1 MKENLSNQN
10 QTESDIVELILQDH
24 KPLKELI
31 KILKN
36 AKGDAS
42 EKFVAFEKFAPLL
55 LSHAKPEEESLY
67 VFLKDDKELVIEGM
81 EGDTEHALASQLV
94 DEIYDTSDENLWSA
108 KVKVLAE
115 LVEHHIKEEEGSMLP
130 DFKKNSTQEERAS
143 LGAEYTK
150 LKTQMTSNDML
161 RDKSAINDSTHAH

>member
-1 MKENLSNQN
+1 MNEFFSNQN
-10 QTESDIVELILQDH
+10 KNESDIVELILQDH
-24 KPLKELI
+24 RPLKELI
-31 KILKN
+31 KILKHP
-36 AKGDAS
+36 KGDAS
-42 EKFVAFEKFAPLL
+42 ERFAAFAKFAPLL

-67 VFLKDDKELVIEGM
+67 VFLKADDELIIKGM

-94 DEIYDTSDENLWSA
+94 EEIYDTSDENLWSA

-143 LGAEYTK
+143 LGEEYLK
-150 LKTQMTSNDML
+150 LKNQMTYSDAFYKKT
-161 RDKSAINDSTHAH
+161 DINDSIQAH

>member
-1 MKENLSNQN
+1 MKDNFSTQN
-10 QTESDIVELILQDH
+10 PTGTDIVELILQDH

-36 AKGDAS
+36 AKGDAT
-42 EKFVAFEKFAPLL
+42 ERFAAFEKFAPLL
-55 LSHAKPEEESLY
+55 LSHARPEEESLY
-67 VFLKDDKELVIEGM
+67 VFLKDDKEQIIEGM

-94 DEIYDTSDENLWSA
+94 DEILDTSDENLWSA

-130 DFKKNSTQEERAS
+130 KFKKNSTQEERKA
-143 LGAEYTK
+143 LGEEY
-150 LKTQMTSNDML
+150 LNLRNQMNNGEAFMNKPEMSQ
-161 RDKSAINDSTHAH
+161 SIHAH